1 MAGVKPTS
9 KEPGTEN
16 PEPGLAPCSAPAHES
31 TPVDAENFYGAAMT
45 ASERQRLSEASKVT
59 GLNDEIAALRV
70 RLETAL
76 GEEKGDLKLALFGM
90 NTLLRMVVAQYR
102 LSPRA
107 SKELADN
114 VALVLNNFADQLVPS
129 DR

>member
-1 MAGVKPTS
+1 MGGVKPY
-9 KEPGTEN
+9 EP
-16 PEPGLAPCSAPAHES
+16 
-31 TPVDAENFYGAAMT
+31 TPRDVKNFYGAAMT
-45 ASERQRLSEASKVT
+45 AAGRERLSEAAKVE

-70 RLETAL
+70 RLESAL
-76 GEEKGDLKLALFGM
+76 SEEKGDLRLALFGM

-107 SKELADN
+107 SKQLSDN
-114 VALVLNNFADQLVPS
+114 VALVLNSFADQLVPS

>member
-1 MAGVKPTS
+1 MAGAKR
-9 KEPGTEN
+9 GDGN
-16 PEPGLAPCSAPAHES
+16 PIDP
-31 TPVDAENFYGAAMT
+31 ENFYGRALTEA
-45 ASERQRLSEASKVT
+45 ERQRLPEAAAME

-70 RLETAL
+70 RLESAL
-76 GEEKGDLKLALFGM
+76 SAEKGDLKLVLFGM

-107 SKELADN
+107 SKALADN
-114 VALVLNNFADQLVPS
+114 VAAVLNNFADQFVAS